1 MLRTLAPGPK
11 STRTPLRMRDST
23 WPSEMSEVI
32 PGLGVVVLFNY
43 ADWGFCGI
51 RVLRSIFEGDRVIG
65 NGIY

>member
-1 MLRTLAPGPK
+1 
-11 STRTPLRMRDST
+11 MRDST